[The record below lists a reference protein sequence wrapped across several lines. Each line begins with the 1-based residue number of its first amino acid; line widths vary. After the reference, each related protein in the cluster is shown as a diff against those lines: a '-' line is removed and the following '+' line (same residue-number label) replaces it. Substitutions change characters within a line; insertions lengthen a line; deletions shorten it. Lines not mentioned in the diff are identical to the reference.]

1 MPDLFDILDFIP
13 DIRNRDELIKLAVLH
28 GVNVQRTLQAAADL
42 NRAVDYEAIAAA
54 FGERPD
60 LCRLA
65 ADLRGLG
72 FGEDAIERATGP
84 RSESKIP

>member
-54 FGERPD
+54 FGEHRD
-60 LCRLA
+60 VRRVFAELKAL
-65 ADLRGLG
+65 GL
-72 FGEDAIERATGP
+72 
-84 RSESKIP
+84 SIPAPL

>member
-42 NRAVDYEAIAAA
+42 NRAVDYEAMPPPLASARTCAAS
-54 FGERPD
+54 
-60 LCRLA
+60 
-65 ADLRGLG
+65 
-72 FGEDAIERATGP
+72 P
-84 RSESKIP
+84 RT